1 MAKIPPASKLG
12 YSVPMEGSVL
22 HGFYDKTGLTFPI
35 PIQDDGKLGT
45 DDVIYTSFEGL
56 LLNTVKTIGK
66 KNIKKFVHDIYT
78 DINKFG
84 QITDHKLTQIGE
96 NYGFLSHITVNM
108 VVVSL
113 VFYLTITKQI
123 PNNNEYGT
131 MFVNHNKLEQPHTR
145 FNAVIRKLMELE
157 C

>member
-1 MAKIPPASKLG
+1 MAKISQASKLG

-22 HGFYDKTGLTFPI
+22 HGFYDKTGLTFPL
-35 PIQDDGKLGT
+35 PIQDDGQLGKN
-45 DDVIYTSFEGL
+45 DVIYKSFEGL
-56 LLNTVKTIGK
+56 LLETVKTIGK

-84 QITDHKLTQIGE
+84 QITDHKLQQIGE
-96 NYGFLSHITVNM
+96 NYGFHSHITVNM

>member
-1 MAKIPPASKLG
+1 MAKIPQASKLG

-22 HGFYDKTGLTFPI
+22 HGFYDKTGLTFPL
-35 PIQDDGKLGT
+35 PIQDDGQLVKN
-45 DDVIYTSFEGL
+45 DVIYKSFEGL
-56 LLNTVKTIGK
+56 LLETVKTIGK
-66 KNIKKFVHDIYT
+66 KNIKKFVDDIFK
-78 DINKFG
+78 DINKLDY
-84 QITDHKLTQIGE
+84 ITDHKLQQIGE
-96 NYGFLSHITVNM
+96 NYGFLSHISVGM